1 MTDDELKKINSRIDD
16 KLARRRQ
23 QSQQQQQQQTTKPA
37 PVASPFTPPPPTTV
51 SNLSE
56 NLINTSVPSF
66 NNEQYSIFRDI
77 PVSRPSTTTVCLLL
91 FFKERKLSVFY

>member
-1 MTDDELKKINSRIDD
+1 MTDDELKKSNSRIDD

-23 QSQQQQQQQTTKPA
+23 QSQQQTTKPA
-37 PVASPFTPPPPTTV
+37 PVSSPFTPPAPTTV

-77 PVSRPSTTTVCLLL
+77 PVSRPTTTTVCLLL
-91 FFKERKLSVFY
+91 FFKEEELSVFC